1 MERIVEPELM
11 EDNNQCIEYN
21 IISNK
26 LYNTDD
32 FIIAYKRYCNISE
45 GILVDLGCGP
55 AHHLV
60 KLKQEFPKLNIFG
73 YDGSG
78 IMVALAKSNTKGL
91 GINIE
96 QLTFDQIN
104 IQADCVISLQTLHHQ
119 HNANLFWTSVKRLC
133 KPNGKIFVDDLE
145 RPNDRDIFNNVIAN
159 TDFKNSLQA
168 AFTISEVEQQVK
180 MLNLSVERYQI
191 NLDPA
196 IHKLYIYQ
204 NK

>member
-26 LYNTDD
+26 LYDTDD

-91 GINIE
+91 GISIE

-104 IQADCVISLQTLHHQ
+104 IQADCVISLQTLHPQ
-119 HNANLFWTSVKRLC
+119 HDATLFWTSVKRLC
-133 KPNGKIFVDDLE
+133 KQNGKIFVDDLE